1 MSQYFMYNTSR
12 LILFVYCLI
21 FCIVDG
27 EYSKNETENS
37 SRQTTSVN
45 HLEKL
50 KYKYNLHTTKKQGAV
65 KGIQSF

>member
-1 MSQYFMYNTSR
+1 MSQYFIYNTSR
-12 LILFVYCLI
+12 LMLFVYCLI

-27 EYSKNETENS
+27 EYSNNETDNS
-37 SRQTTSVN
+37 RRTTSVN

-65 KGIQSF
+65 KGTQSF

>member
-1 MSQYFMYNTSR
+1 MYITSR

-21 FCIVDG
+21 FCIVDS

>member
-1 MSQYFMYNTSR
+1 MSQYFTYNTSR

-21 FCIVDG
+21 LFIVDG
-27 EYSKNETENS
+27 EYSNNETENS
-37 SRQTTSVN
+37 RRTTSVN